1 MYGVCAA
8 WPGWVIRWGGGV
20 CVSCTRLVFT
30 HFLPC
35 VMTECVR
42 QVCLAKYT

>member
-1 MYGVCAA
+1 MVCVLPGLVGLYG
-8 WPGWVIRWGGGV
+8 GGGGV

>member
-1 MYGVCAA
+1 MVRVLPGLVVLYGS
-8 WPGWVIRWGGGV
+8 GGV
-20 CVSCTRLVFT
+20 CVCVSYTRLVFT

>member
-1 MYGVCAA
+1 MVCVL
-8 WPGWVIRWGGGV
+8 PGLVGLYGGGWG
-20 CVSCTRLVFT
+20 VSYTRLVFT